1 MCLRWSLGMDVKQ
14 DRLLRLPAQKIV
26 LGVNDVKLLAQQISS
41 VSGFIS
47 EMKQL
52 EVWAWL
58 TKKFVILGRSVNF
71 VRAVNRLSF

>member
-1 MCLRWSLGMDVKQ
+1 MCLRWSLGMDARQV
-14 DRLLRLPAQKIV
+14 RLHHLPAQKIV
-26 LGVNDVKLLAQQISS
+26 LGVRDVKLLVQQISS

-58 TKKFVILGRSVNF
+58 TKSFAFG
-71 VRAVNRLSF
+71 AARLIS